1 MGSVYFR
8 IALINNILV
17 KSSMFLCVLFQLS
30 QKFQVSLWTWHCT
43 SVALLEATFLS
54 NLLFSEVPSSCRV
67 IYVRN
72 LRKCLLVFYSSFDN
86 VKISWLVQMGSFV
99 NEILSQSALLLR
111 IIVSTS
117 RSASQIFALK
127 MTKSV
132 TSLQM
137 PSNAPKC
144 M

>member
-1 MGSVYFR
+1 MSILRYNLLYCNVMGSVYFR

-17 KSSMFLCVLFQLS
+17 KYVFVCI
-30 QKFQVSLWTWHCT
+30 VSIESKVSNQFMNMYT

-86 VKISWLVQMGSFV
+86 VKIS
-99 NEILSQSALLLR
+99 
-111 IIVSTS
+111 
-117 RSASQIFALK
+117 
-127 MTKSV
+127 
-132 TSLQM
+132 
-137 PSNAPKC
+137 
-144 M
+144 